1 MCFLWSYEG
10 RDVTVS
16 LNKASEC
23 LVLFDIHERN
33 RKWFEENYGALVE
46 KFDEKFVALYDQMV
60 VDSDH
65 DLDKLIERVEVSFPL
80 EKVTIEYVTR
90 EKIQLIL

>member
-1 MCFLWSYEG
+1 M
-10 RDVTVS
+10 S
-16 LNKASEC
+16 LNPLNEY

-33 RKWFEENYGALVE
+33 RKWFEENYDALVE
-46 KFDEKFVALYDQMV
+46 KFDKKFVAVYDQMV

-80 EKVTIEYVTR
+80 EKVSIEYVTM